1 MTGRAADCAK
11 GTRHIQDADP
21 GADLPD
27 AGPQSDADCRGTGA
41 IPHRVARLLRLLP
54 DPSSAHQPGGVD
66 PPKIAFVS
74 LAAVGEWAQPLQRT
88 APPWRIAVQGSGCRR
103 FTDRILA
110 HVRTSGRP
118 SGPAPPLLRP
128 NRSPPTLCSGVG
140 LSRSNRRGT
149 RPVRPVVWEGRHR
162 EVPPY
167 PDQSATSHPVWIA
180 SERGNLDSPQ
190 GRELRTGPSRLSG
203 STAR

>member
-1 MTGRAADCAK
+1 MTGASGGLRQLDTFK
-11 GTRHIQDADP
+11 TRIREQT
-21 GADLPD
+21 
-27 AGPQSDADCRGTGA
+27 CRTRGLSLTQ
-41 IPHRVARLLRLLP
+41 IVEELARYLIGWRRYFGFCQTP
-54 DPSSAHQPGGVD
+54 RGAHQPGGVD
-66 PPKIAFVS
+66 PPKIALVS

-118 SGPAPPLLRP
+118 SGPAQPLLRL

-167 PDQSATSHPVWIA
+167 PDQPA
-180 SERGNLDSPQ
+180 SIHQPR
-190 GRELRTGPSRLSG
+190 
-203 STAR
+203 ARPRWRVFACSIS